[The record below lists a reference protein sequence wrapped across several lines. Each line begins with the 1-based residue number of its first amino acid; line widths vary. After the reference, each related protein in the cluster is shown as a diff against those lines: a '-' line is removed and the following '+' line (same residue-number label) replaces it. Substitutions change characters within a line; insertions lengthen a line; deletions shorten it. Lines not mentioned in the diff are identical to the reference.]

1 MKRDER
7 LEKWREMKI
16 ELVPWK
22 IKKGSLENTVQK
34 TKIVE
39 VKIHRHDSKY

>member
-7 LEKWREMKI
+7 LEWREIKI

-39 VKIHRHDSKY
+39 GKVYRHESKY